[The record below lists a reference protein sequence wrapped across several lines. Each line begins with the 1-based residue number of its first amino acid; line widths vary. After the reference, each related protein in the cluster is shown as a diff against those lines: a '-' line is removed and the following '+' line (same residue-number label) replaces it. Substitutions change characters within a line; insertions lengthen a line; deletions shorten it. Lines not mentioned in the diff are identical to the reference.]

1 MAVIPAQNATGNWIK
16 TVQRLPVRIELDP
29 AELRKHPVARRA
41 VDGSRDRCFSVDEG
55 TMSETASYPRAL
67 ALPRRGS
74 LAAGLV
80 LALANFM
87 VILDLTIANVS
98 IPHVAGSLGHHA

>member
-1 MAVIPAQNATGNWIK
+1 MSSAKPESAGIAP
-16 TVQRLPVRIELDP
+16 
-29 AELRKHPVARRA
+29 
-41 VDGSRDRCFSVDEG
+41 SRQ
-55 TMSETASYPRAL
+55 
-67 ALPRRGS
+67 

-98 IPHVAGSLGHHA
+98 INARIQGNGLIPPRPLSLEQALETAGA